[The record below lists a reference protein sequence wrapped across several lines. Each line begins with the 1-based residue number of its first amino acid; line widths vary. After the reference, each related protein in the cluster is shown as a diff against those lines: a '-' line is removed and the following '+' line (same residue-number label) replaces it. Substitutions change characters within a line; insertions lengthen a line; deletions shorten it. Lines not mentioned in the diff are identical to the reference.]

1 MEEAIFVLSS
11 LIFVEPLQS
20 ERARQ
25 ILRQVLGGRRF
36 EYLLALLAFIRTA
49 HYWTVVHPGLEIE
62 DEMRE
67 LLSEHKELASLLLQ
81 DPDLEYRSDQF
92 R

>member
-1 MEEAIFVLSS
+1 LSFIES
-11 LIFVEPLQS
+11 LQS

-25 ILRQVLGGRRF
+25 VLRQALGGRRL

-62 DEMRE
+62 DDVRD
-67 LLSEHKELASLLLQ
+67 LLSENKELASLLLQ
-81 DPDLEYRSDQF
+81 DPDLEYRHNNASGSIK
-92 R
+92 